1 MEAYRDR
8 DMEGWSETAREEIAD
23 FDFAM
28 EGDVQRDSR
37 KLRQFTISLT
47 TDHIDPQ
54 GEWIKS
60 RRSQAEEIG
69 LCTLTHVNV
78 LRRPKRR
85 SVSSLAPRTVRMA
98 VPTTPL
104 LRSCVVTI
112 F

>member
-1 MEAYRDR
+1 MSSSSSMEAYRDR
-8 DMEGWSETAREEIAD
+8 DMEGWSETAREEIVD

-78 LRRPKRR
+78 LR
-85 SVSSLAPRTVRMA
+85 SSQDFYPRAA
-98 VPTTPL
+98 VFLETKA
-104 LRSCVVTI
+104 
-112 F
+112 